1 MLVNKLISK
10 QQHGFLAKHST
21 CSQLLECV
29 NDWSIALNIRNSTD
43 VIYIDFNKAFDSV
56 VHSKLLQ
63 KLIAYGV
70 GGNLLHWLTSFLTN
84 RTQCVKVGFSNS
96 DFIPVVSGV
105 PQGSVLGPLLFLI
118 YINDL
123 VDVFGSGLTVKL
135 FADDVKIY
143 TIIGDIIS
151 FEMLQTGL
159 DALSGWSSKWQLKVS
174 INKCTTLHIGRN
186 NAMHEYAIDGVVLPN
201 VRVVKDLGVLV
212 DSKLSFS
219 AHIAQTTTKAHQRA
233 SLIIRCFKSRD
244 AHLLFRAFS
253 VYVRP
258 IVEYCSPVWSP
269 VYKSDIVRLE
279 AVQRRFTK
287 RLKYCS
293 CLSYAQRLIYLKTET
308 LELRRLKQDLITIYK
323 IFHNDIELNIN
334 DFFELSQHG
343 ITRGHNFKLVK
354 PVTNNNAREFSF
366 ACRRIN
372 CWNSLPNCAV
382 SCRTIGTFKTALN
395 CVDFSNYLYF

>member
-1 MLVNKLISK
+1 M
-10 QQHGFLAKHST
+10 
-21 CSQLLECV
+21 
-29 NDWSIALNIRNSTD
+29 R
-43 VIYIDFNKAFDSV
+43 
-56 VHSKLLQ
+56 

-201 VRVVKDLGVLV
+201 VPS
-212 DSKLSFS
+212 SKGLRCTCGQ
-219 AHIAQTTTKAHQRA
+219 QTFFFGA
-233 SLIIRCFKSRD
+233 
-244 AHLLFRAFS
+244 
-253 VYVRP
+253 
-258 IVEYCSPVWSP
+258 YCTD
-269 VYKSDIVRLE
+269 Y
-279 AVQRRFTK
+279 
-287 RLKYCS
+287 Y
-293 CLSYAQRLIYLKTET
+293 
-308 LELRRLKQDLITIYK
+308 
-323 IFHNDIELNIN
+323 
-334 DFFELSQHG
+334 
-343 ITRGHNFKLVK
+343 
-354 PVTNNNAREFSF
+354 
-366 ACRRIN
+366 
-372 CWNSLPNCAV
+372 
-382 SCRTIGTFKTALN
+382 
-395 CVDFSNYLYF
+395 